1 MYTPKLNLNRIGTLA
16 VTCGWGTVT
25 VDDVEEDHRG
35 TSKYS
40 DNLHCMSVILQ
51 DCRRCNSV
59 FESAGFTKKLMCA
72 EALDPSQKTT
82 WVIPLQLFC
91 VINIIS

>member
-25 VDDVEEDHRG
+25 VDDVAESRKG
-35 TSKYS
+35 TAKYS
-40 DNLHCMSVILQ
+40 DNLHCMSVILHGSRQ
-51 DCRRCNSV
+51 CNLN
-59 FESAGFTKKLMCA
+59 FRTADYLKKLMCG

-82 WVIPLQLFC
+82 WVIPMQIFC